1 MDKIEERR
9 RKQREYYAKNREK
22 ICEQKAAYRANSEV
36 QQAYVK
42 EYSKEYRKRNQEKII
57 EYAKTDANKKS
68 KRICKWKLAGVK
80 HPDFNELHD
89 IWKAATNCA
98 DCDVILVESGIT
110 GVNRK
115 CLDHDHITG
124 LFRGIVC
131 HACNGRRYQ
140 VDKKSPDY
148 ITQLSAL
155 NL

>member
-1 MDKIEERR
+1 MDYIEERR
-9 RKQREYYAKNREK
+9 RKDREYYAKNREK
-22 ICEQKAAYRANSEV
+22 ICAQKASYRANSESY
-36 QQAYVK
+36 QEYIK
-42 EYSKEYRKRNQEKII
+42 EYHKGDKSKAYREEYV
-57 EYAKTDANKKS
+57 KTDANKKS
-68 KRICKWKLAGVK
+68 KRICKWKSAGVK
-80 HPDFNELHD
+80 HPNFNELHD

-98 DCDVILVESGIT
+98 DCNVILVESGVN
-110 GVNRK
+110 GANRK

-148 ITQLSAL
+148 ITQISAL